1 MLSSIHKKNKDRYR
15 IQFCDNDFYL
25 NHQNTFKLWKTRFA
39 PLSDV
44 EKLQAWVVAL
54 CCLRRPLDWY
64 AGPNESA
71 VISSFSFQHALT
83 IGEVFAETAVRLPP
97 KLSVDMNLFD
107 FINHHRI
114 KAVPESCFRSLC
126 LMTNGTYPLLIRS
139 DVVAPAELLDLQLQ
153 KKRIAAFNDDFEQWP
168 ETLYAGRDH
177 LGFMLHDLIHADHF
191 FASPQDRDGQ
201 LGFFTFAKNILA
213 DDQLQ
218 RLMQIEKFKEGFEYI
233 ISDMNAHPLHLFQTL
248 HSFLSQVEPD
258 ATVASQIWQGWL
270 ARNDLNSV
278 DHAALSA
285 VNTRAFTL
293 QNAQQIQDYCQNI
306 GRKL

>member
-15 IQFCDNDFYL
+15 IRFCDNDFYL

-64 AGPNESA
+64 AGPNATA
-71 VISSFSFQHALT
+71 VFDSSFKHSLT
-83 IGEVFAETAVRLPP
+83 LAEVFAGTPIRLPP
-97 KLSVDMNLFD
+97 KLSIDLNLFD
-107 FINHHRI
+107 FVNHHRI
-114 KAVPESCFRSLC
+114 KAVPESCFRSLR

-153 KKRIAAFNDDFEQWP
+153 KKRIAAFNDDFEKWP
-168 ETLYAGRDH
+168 TTLYAGRDH

-191 FASPQDRDGQ
+191 FGSPQDRDGQ
-201 LGFFTFAKNILA
+201 LGFFTFAKNILS
-213 DDQLQ
+213 DRQLQ

-248 HSFLSQVEPD
+248 HSFLSQVVPE
-258 ATVASQIWQGWL
+258 ANEASQIWQGWL
-270 ARNDLNSV
+270 GCNDLTSN

-293 QNAQQIQDYCQNI
+293 ENAQQIQDYCQII